1 MIYPNDI
8 FKVADF
14 GEAKNL
20 KAKSQECTLR
30 GSELYMS
37 PILYNCL
44 KNRKKDVLHNAYKS
58 DVFSF
63 GLCLLYSMTLS
74 IQVLN
79 DIREVNSMIIIN
91 QIVKRA
97 IRRNYS
103 NKMQNLVL
111 GMLEIEEKKRF
122 SFKEIKNYIQQ
133 NFNLE

>member
-1 MIYPNDI
+1 
-8 FKVADF
+8 
-14 GEAKNL
+14 
-20 KAKSQECTLR
+20 
-30 GSELYMS
+30 MS

-111 GMLEIEEKKRF
+111 GMLEIEEKKRL